1 MQLIFV
7 LFEPQVPENVGAAAR
22 ALKTMGFEQL
32 RIVNSQA
39 HLQPAAGWVAH
50 GSEDV
55 LGGVQMFADLGSA
68 LADCDLV
75 VGTTAKQRAG
85 YRDVYEPQQLRQILE
100 QQAEDLTR
108 VALLFGREDRGLSNQ
123 ELEQCQLLSAIPLAN
138 PYPSLNLGQAVML
151 FAYALTEVQAGLR
164 HLKPSQDQQ
173 GQLQVLRQRSAAL
186 TDSLGYDPQSK
197 LQRWMQERLG
207 QLNSEDIRFMHS
219 VCAALEKRL
228 HIADPG
234 SEKQP

>member
-1 MQLIFV
+1 MKLIFV

-22 ALKTMGFEQL
+22 ALKTMGFDQL

-39 HLQPAAGWVAH
+39 HLQPPAGWVAH
-50 GSEDV
+50 GSED
-55 LGGVQMFADLGSA
+55 LLSGIELFADLEGA

-75 VGTTAKQRAG
+75 VGTTAKYRAG
-85 YRDVYEPQQLRQILE
+85 YRDVYPPEQLRQMLE
-100 QQAEDLTR
+100 HQSDHLTR

-151 FAYALTEVQAGLR
+151 FAYALTDVQANQR

-173 GQLQVLRQRSAAL
+173 GQLRVLRQRSAAL
-186 TDSLGYDPQSK
+186 TDLLGYGVDSK
-197 LQRWMQERLG
+197 LQQWLQERLG
-207 QLNSEDIRFMHS
+207 QCNSDDVHFMHS
-219 VCAALEKRL
+219 LCAALEKHL
-228 HIADPG
+228 AAAGKG
-234 SEKQP
+234 SH

>member
-22 ALKTMGFEQL
+22 ALQTMGFDQL
-32 RIVNSQA
+32 RVVNSQA

-50 GSEDV
+50 GSEKV
-55 LGGVQMFADLGSA
+55 LGGIQTYVDLRSA

-85 YRDVYEPQQLRQILE
+85 YRDVCEPPQLRQILE
-100 QQAEDLTR
+100 QKSDDVAR

-151 FAYALTEVQAGLR
+151 FAYELTEVQARQR

-173 GQLQVLRQRSAAL
+173 GQLKVLRQRSAAL
-186 TDSLGYDPQSK
+186 TDRLGYDEHSK
-197 LQRWMQERLG
+197 LQRWMQERLE
-207 QLNSEDIRFMHS
+207 QLNSEDVRFLHS
-219 VCAALEKRL
+219 LCAALEQRL
-228 HIADPG
+228 DGIDLEP
-234 SEKQP
+234 E

>member
-1 MQLIFV
+1 MKLIFV

-22 ALKTMGFEQL
+22 ALKTMGFDQL
-32 RIVNSQA
+32 RVVNSQA

-50 GSEDV
+50 GSEAV
-55 LGGVQMFADLGSA
+55 LGGIEQFADLRSA

-85 YRDVYEPQQLRQILE
+85 YRDVYEPQQLRQMLE
-100 QQAEDLTR
+100 QKSDHLTR

-151 FAYALTEVQAGLR
+151 FAYALTDVQANRR
-164 HLKPSQDQQ
+164 HLKPSQNQQ
-173 GQLQVLRQRSAAL
+173 GQLKALRQRSAAL
-186 TDSLGYDPQSK
+186 TDSLGYDSESK
-197 LQRWMQERLG
+197 LQHWMQERLG
-207 QLNSEDIRFMHS
+207 QLNSDDIRFMHS
-219 VCAALEKRL
+219 LCAALEKRL
-228 HIADPG
+228 DTG
-234 SEKQP
+234 CKDSD